1 MAIQHLNRQMR
12 GGGGNMYRMTALL
25 FCLLA
30 FAFALPAQ
38 GQTAIPLTSCGLPQ
52 QSVVL
57 TAQTTPKTFNLTEN
71 CTPQT
76 TSGIWMHIQ
85 SGEFT
90 INGNGYKIQ
99 GGNTITNIIRV
110 NGASA
115 VLNLNDVIIFGNG
128 TWTSERDGIDVR
140 AGTFNANNVTFNGN
154 VYRTVLTVSGT
165 GTRVNLT
172 NVQFTRNRAPV
183 RHTARGG
190 ALNIWGLGIVV
201 TINGGAFIN
210 NSGQPFVIRVNIAT
224 LRLRGAI
231 RFQDNLDNINPTT
244 YEPAGDP
251 AIPISLR
258 DDGLASLD
266 DSGARYLGVLAPR
279 RKRKDPTPMPTST
292 ATPRPQ
298 IAATHIAL
306 QTSTGMTFRPA
317 FGLDSGVYFRQLDGA
332 GIGVQSLIDAGF
344 IDAVDVYGYAEQGVE
359 VCFPHVG
366 RVIFLDANTSPRAMA
381 PLASTVV
388 NGQTC
393 VSIDSPGS
401 LVLLPAG

>member
-1 MAIQHLNRQMR
+1 MN
-12 GGGGNMYRMTALL
+12 
-25 FCLLA
+25 
-30 FAFALPAQ
+30 
-38 GQTAIPLTSCGLPQ
+38 
-52 QSVVL
+52 
-57 TAQTTPKTFNLTEN
+57 
-71 CTPQT
+71 
-76 TSGIWMHIQ
+76 IQ

-90 INGNGYKIQ
+90 INGNGHQIL
-99 GGNTITNIIRV
+99 GGNRISNIIRV
-110 NGASA
+110 SGANA
-115 VLNLNDVIIFGNG
+115 VLHLNNIIIFGNG
-128 TWTSERDGIDVR
+128 SWSEQWDGIDVR
-140 AGTFNANNVTFNGN
+140 AGTFNANDVTFNGN
-154 VYRTVLTVSGT
+154 VYRTVLSVSGT

-172 NVQFTRNRAPV
+172 NVRFTKNRSPA
-183 RHTARGG
+183 RYSARGG
-190 ALNIWGLGIVV
+190 ALNIWGSGIVV
-201 TINGGAFIN
+201 TIDGATFFHN
-210 NSGQPFVIRVNIAT
+210 ANQPFVIRVNLAT
-224 LRLRGAI
+224 LRLRGDI
-231 RFQDNLDNINPTT
+231 KFESNPDG
-244 YEPAGDP
+244 PLPGSGP
-251 AIPISLR
+251 VPHSAIPISLR
-258 DDGLASLD
+258 DDGSANLD

-306 QTSTGMTFRPA
+306 QASTGMAFRPA

-332 GIGVQSLIDAGF
+332 GIGVQALIDAGF

>member
-1 MAIQHLNRQMR
+1 MD
-12 GGGGNMYRMTALL
+12 
-25 FCLLA
+25 
-30 FAFALPAQ
+30 
-38 GQTAIPLTSCGLPQ
+38 
-52 QSVVL
+52 
-57 TAQTTPKTFNLTEN
+57 
-71 CTPQT
+71 
-76 TSGIWMHIQ
+76 IQ

-90 INGNGYKIQ
+90 INGNGHQIL
-99 GGNTITNIIRV
+99 GGNRISNIIRV
-110 NGASA
+110 SGANA
-115 VLNLNDVIIFGNG
+115 VLHLNNIIIFGNG
-128 TWTSERDGIDVR
+128 SWSNEWDGIDVR
-140 AGTFNANNVTFNGN
+140 AGTFNATDVTFNGN
-154 VYRTVLTVSGT
+154 VYRTVLSVSGT

-172 NVQFTRNRAPV
+172 NVRFTRNRAPV

-190 ALNIWGLGIVV
+190 ALNIWGSGIVV
-201 TINGGAFIN
+201 TINGGTFFRNAN
-210 NSGQPFVIRVNIAT
+210 QPFVIRVNIAT

-231 RFQDNLDNINPTT
+231 RFENNLDSISSGQN
-244 YEPAGDP
+244 PAGDP

-258 DDGLASLD
+258 DDGSASLD

-279 RKRKDPTPMPTST
+279 RKRKDPTPRPTST

-306 QTSTGMTFRPA
+306 QASTGMTFRPT

-344 IDAVDVYGYAEQGVE
+344 IDAVDVYGYAEQSVE

-366 RVIFLDANTSPRAMA
+366 RVIFLDANTSPRAMV

-393 VSIDSPGS
+393 VSINSPGS
-401 LVLLPAG
+401 LVLLPAD